1 MDSLGFTDGAF
12 FGGINELS
20 SLPNGFDYTSGTGG
34 GDMYTQ
40 GFGMGIDGLGLGLD
54 LDSPMEWKDPT
65 SSAALDAQQQNYQQY
80 QQDIQGQ
87 TMTTSTDPLFL
98 PLPSS
103 SSPTFPLISTGM
115 GFGRMLQQVPP
126 LSVSPRDLELAS
138 SVGMGATSSSVP
150 AHTPAWATNLF
161 GNNASSDGSGQA
173 QAQAQGHGRSA
184 SDACVPTFTSLG
196 FTNEQQHQNGP
207 HSSIPIPIPA
217 SSVPNN
223 GSNAEAQQQQQAFV
237 PSHAHSLSAPSLVQL
252 FQPSSSAPAAHQ
264 SSQSFPFPAYD
275 GSSPSPDFITGDRM
289 REPDSGPTRRR
300 TGNWGRMRSVSQQVN
315 KGLKEAQRAMV
326 LPIRNTNG
334 SPTSRPTV
342 NVKLEDKETDMRT
355 VRARSGSGSGYYM
368 NLRMGGEEGDA
379 MATVRRKKRSGSSSS
394 AALNGDVS
402 PLLPAALLSLPSSRA
417 SSAEKEV
424 SPGPN
429 YSLKQH
435 ATQRGQSNS
444 SPLREQHVQP
454 NLTQTPQ
461 RSELRPPKL
470 APSAWQLFFTD
481 WINRRQ
487 MMHGAERK
495 LNVAQAAKEAGAE
508 YARLSNSEKEPYK
521 HRSRELKKI
530 REREVAEW
538 QRTLTP
544 EDIKKENAYRTAQ
557 RRAGKSRRG
566 NIKDPNAPKKPLS
579 AYFMFLQW
587 IRADEERVRKVFGEE
602 RETTAQSV
610 LAAETWRNMSD
621 EEKKPFLA
629 QAEKE
634 KLAYEAARRLYEEG
648 TVSFEQ
654 TISFG
659 DTPAQPYVV
668 GSNAGET
675 TFFVGQ
681 QFGFGGNIVNN
692 NDNNGNWLSTPS
704 ASGSGSGTARAWS
717 NSTSGEE
724 DSEVEATGG
733 TESEG
738 CVEEEVKRKL

>member
-1 MDSLGFTDGAF
+1 MIKLIKSLFIMDM
-12 FGGINELS
+12 
-20 SLPNGFDYTSGTGG
+20 TS
-34 GDMYTQ
+34 
-40 GFGMGIDGLGLGLD
+40 
-54 LDSPMEWKDPT
+54 K
-65 SSAALDAQQQNYQQY
+65 
-80 QQDIQGQ
+80 
-87 TMTTSTDPLFL
+87 
-98 PLPSS
+98 
-103 SSPTFPLISTGM
+103 
-115 GFGRMLQQVPP
+115 
-126 LSVSPRDLELAS
+126 
-138 SVGMGATSSSVP
+138 
-150 AHTPAWATNLF
+150 
-161 GNNASSDGSGQA
+161 
-173 QAQAQGHGRSA
+173 
-184 SDACVPTFTSLG
+184 
-196 FTNEQQHQNGP
+196 
-207 HSSIPIPIPA
+207 
-217 SSVPNN
+217 
-223 GSNAEAQQQQQAFV
+223 AEAQQQQQQAFV

-300 TGNWGRMRSVSQQVN
+300 TGSNNSGHSVKNGFGIGLNLGLGIGGRMRSVSQQVN

-435 ATQRGQSNS
+435 ATQRGQPNS

-508 YARLSNSEKEPYK
+508 YARLSNSEKEV
-521 HRSRELKKI
+521 RSFLSLLLNI
-530 REREVAEW
+530 LLAILVAFFY
-538 QRTLTP
+538 L
-544 EDIKKENAYRTAQ
+544 
-557 RRAGKSRRG
+557 SF
-566 NIKDPNAPKKPLS
+566 PLPLPHS
-579 AYFMFLQW
+579 FLYLVSL
-587 IRADEERVRKVFGEE
+587 IAFRLD
-602 RETTAQSV
+602 
-610 LAAETWRNMSD
+610 
-621 EEKKPFLA
+621 PFLS
-629 QAEKE
+629 
-634 KLAYEAARRLYEEG
+634 
-648 TVSFEQ
+648 V
-654 TISFG
+654 
-659 DTPAQPYVV
+659 
-668 GSNAGET
+668 
-675 TFFVGQ
+675 
-681 QFGFGGNIVNN
+681 
-692 NDNNGNWLSTPS
+692 
-704 ASGSGSGTARAWS
+704 
-717 NSTSGEE
+717 
-724 DSEVEATGG
+724 
-733 TESEG
+733 
-738 CVEEEVKRKL
+738 